1 MSDID
6 EIRKRKL
13 EKLKKQQSQQQN
25 NQPSQEDIQ
34 RKKEEQE
41 AKLKHIMRKILTS
54 DARKRL
60 ENVKLVDE
68 EKAQKVE
75 KYLLQLAQ
83 QNRLQNKITE
93 EQIKEILQEVA
104 EDKSFDIK
112 RV

>member
-6 EIRKRKL
+6 DIRKKKL
-13 EKLKKQQSQQQN
+13 EQLKKQQQQS
-25 NQPSQEDIQ
+25 NQPSQEEIDKQ
-34 RKKEEQE
+34 KQQQE
-41 AKLKHIMRKILTS
+41 AKLKHIMRKILTA

-68 EKAQKVE
+68 EKAKKVE

-93 EQIKEILQEVA
+93 KQIKEILQEVT